1 MKIRVL
7 TLAAATVLFAG
18 IAQAQDDDIAPRT
31 EWGHPDLQGVWNF
44 SSVIPLERPAFFG
57 DKQFLT
63 DEEITALASQT
74 EAGLEAINNIGVGG
88 YNTFWVEMGE
98 NGDNR
103 TSLITYPE
111 NGRLPETQEGVP
123 VQVGGLG
130 PDEPGERPV
139 RMVVGGI
146 AKDGPE
152 DRGLSERCIV
162 GFNSGPPFTPN
173 LYNNNVQIF
182 QNQHT
187 VVIMTEMIHDAR
199 IVPIASDAS
208 LTDDIRLWTG
218 DSRGY
223 WDGDTLIVETR
234 NFNRFTQSF
243 GVYGTAENKLL
254 TERFTRT
261 GPYTVEYEFTV
272 EDPATFKDR
281 ITVMIPMSK
290 VDGQLYEYAC
300 HEGNYG
306 MINILRGE
314 RMTEQREAEN
324 SQQRFSGFKRPAL
337 PAFFLSTIF
346 YCGNRSIQ
354 PHERK
359 PTAKGFA
366 PKVMIVSKFEVRIVI
381 GNCQFSTKKEDSA
394 LPFCQY

>member
-1 MKIRVL
+1 M
-7 TLAAATVLFAG
+7 
-18 IAQAQDDDIAPRT
+18 
-31 EWGHPDLQGVWNF
+31 
-44 SSVIPLERPAFFG
+44 ERPAFFG

-152 DRGLSERCIV
+152 
-162 GFNSGPPFTPN
+162 
-173 LYNNNVQIF
+173 
-182 QNQHT
+182 
-187 VVIMTEMIHDAR
+187 
-199 IVPIASDAS
+199 
-208 LTDDIRLWTG
+208 
-218 DSRGY
+218 
-223 WDGDTLIVETR
+223 
-234 NFNRFTQSF
+234 
-243 GVYGTAENKLL
+243 
-254 TERFTRT
+254 ERFTRT

-324 SQQRFSGFKRPAL
+324 SQ
-337 PAFFLSTIF
+337 
-346 YCGNRSIQ
+346 
-354 PHERK
+354 
-359 PTAKGFA
+359 
-366 PKVMIVSKFEVRIVI
+366 
-381 GNCQFSTKKEDSA
+381 
-394 LPFCQY
+394 